1 MGLGKRALSFK
12 LTVRVGLD
20 LIAKFNPA
28 ASWRLGVHC
37 ESKGK
42 LSKILLIR

>member
-1 MGLGKRALSFK
+1 MGLGKRELSFK
-12 LTVRVGLD
+12 LTVRVLD

-37 ESKGK
+37 ESKGE

>member
-12 LTVRVGLD
+12 LTVRVLD

-28 ASWRLGVHC
+28 ASWRLGVYC

>member
-12 LTVRVGLD
+12 LTVRVLD

-37 ESKGK
+37 ESEGK
-42 LSKILLIR
+42 INKILLIR

>member
-12 LTVRVGLD
+12 LTVRVLD

-28 ASWRLGVHC
+28 VSWRLGVHC
-37 ESKGK
+37 ESRGK
-42 LSKILLIR
+42 VSKILLIR

>member
-12 LTVRVGLD
+12 LTVRVLD

-28 ASWRLGVHC
+28 AFWRLGVHC

-42 LSKILLIR
+42 LTRFC

>member
-1 MGLGKRALSFK
+1 MGLGKRELSFK
-12 LTVRVGLD
+12 LTVRVLD
-20 LIAKFNPA
+20 FITKFNPA

-42 LSKILLIR
+42 LNKILLIR

>member
-1 MGLGKRALSFK
+1 MGLGKRELSFK
-12 LTVRVGLD
+12 STVRVLSFVS
-20 LIAKFNPA
+20 KFNPA

-42 LSKILLIR
+42 VNKILLIR

>member
-1 MGLGKRALSFK
+1 MGLGKRELSFK
-12 LTVRVGLD
+12 STVRVLSFVS
-20 LIAKFNPA
+20 KFNPA

-42 LSKILLIR
+42 LNKILLIR